1 MNLRKTW
8 TGAKISNEAVKI
20 INIKTKNKSENFK
33 GRGMKI
39 SF

>member
-8 TGAKISNEAVKI
+8 AGAKISNEAVKI
-20 INIKTKNKSENFK
+20 INIIIQNKEENFK